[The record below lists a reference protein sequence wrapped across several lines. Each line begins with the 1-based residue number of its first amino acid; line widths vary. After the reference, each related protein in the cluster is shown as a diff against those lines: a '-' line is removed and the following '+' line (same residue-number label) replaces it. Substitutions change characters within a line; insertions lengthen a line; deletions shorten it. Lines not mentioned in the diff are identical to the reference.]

1 MIFYDTDQDDT
12 GQARFE
18 VFSSLV
24 NYLIMALTQVYFNYR
39 YLQSLQDKSNVKFQ
53 VIGYV
58 LFTYMLLDQMSCAQ
72 NKIALPAR
80 L

>member
-1 MIFYDTDQDDT
+1 
-12 GQARFE
+12 
-18 VFSSLV
+18 
-24 NYLIMALTQVYFNYR
+24 
-39 YLQSLQDKSNVKFQ
+39 

-80 L
+80 LWTRHELTQV